1 MSVEITQ
8 VSNSYVDSFA
18 PIPVARRRIQGAD
31 FQLMGNGLVPEAYD
45 ELALSYSG
53 SNLTTVVYK
62 LAGATIAT
70 LTLSY
75 SGSNLTGVTRS

>member
-31 FQLMGNGLVPEAYD
+31 FQLIGNGLVPEAYD
-45 ELALSYSG
+45 ELLLGYSGTNLTTVTYRMGGLTVATLTLGYSG
-53 SNLTTVVYK
+53 SNLTSV
-62 LAGATIAT
+62 AW
-70 LTLSY
+70 S
-75 SGSNLTGVTRS
+75 